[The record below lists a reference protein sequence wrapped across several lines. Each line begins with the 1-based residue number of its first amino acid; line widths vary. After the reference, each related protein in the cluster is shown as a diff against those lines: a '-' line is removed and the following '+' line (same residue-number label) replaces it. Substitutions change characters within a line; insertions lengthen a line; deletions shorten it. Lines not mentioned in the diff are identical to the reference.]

1 MTKAKPQIAKADSQN
16 VLSLFTQQISNTSLY
31 SEYYHETQAPL
42 SFTNRLMLSIDL
54 QKKKSSLLLIP
65 FR

>member
-1 MTKAKPQIAKADSQN
+1 MTNAKPQIAKADSQN
-16 VLSLFTQQISNTSLY
+16 VLSLFTQQIPNTSLY

-54 QKKKSSLLLIP
+54 QKKKKLSLTNT
-65 FR
+65 F